1 MVDPLKELA
10 DRFGD
15 VDGASTIKSAISKAR
30 SALRSRSPD
39 KEKALDSFDQAVE
52 EYEEAIEWRTAAAES
67 LNEPLANYQQALKST
82 LGLRQQDK
90 LTREQALYVAR
101 CNAEHRDIS
110 LSF

>member
-10 DRFGD
+10 NRFGD
-15 VDGASTIKSAISKAR
+15 VDGASKIKSAISKAR
-30 SALRSRSPD
+30 SALKSRSPD
-39 KEKALDSFDQAVE
+39 KEKALASFDKAVE
-52 EYEEAIEWRTAAAES
+52 EYDEAIAWRTAAAES
-67 LNEPLANYQQALKST
+67 LNEPLANYQNSLKPT
-82 LGLRQQDK
+82 LGIRQQQR